1 MRTHFPLSF
10 YSLRPLYICTS
21 LLLCPLFRGPF
32 LPKFSADGSEIWGTF
47 IIRFLTANVVSIHLG
62 ERLLPFT
69 FFFFFLPAAC
79 LLREL
84 GEVVI
89 LMEGDYF
96 DGIPAC
102 VIY

>member
-62 ERLLPFT
+62 ERPLPFT
-69 FFFFFLPAAC
+69 FFFVPSCSLSSERA
-79 LLREL
+79 
-84 GEVVI
+84 G
-89 LMEGDYF
+89 GGGYS
-96 DGIPAC
+96 DGR
-102 VIY
+102 